1 MVVLGHDDTTAVTMD
16 HMVSHCAAAA
26 RGAKRS
32 LLVGDLPFGSCLT
45 PEEAARNG
53 TPLSLARSRRRRRR
67 RRRSVVIVVVFAVA
81 AAVAAVVVVSV
92 VSAVLLVVID
102 TTPP

>member
-67 RRRSVVIVVVFAVA
+67 RRRSVVIVVVFVVVAVA
-81 AAVAAVVVVSV
+81 AAVVVVV